1 LSSFIGH
8 TLTSIGIATTTQRPE
23 KPTALSV
30 LWLGWLCFIGLAPDM
45 DYFVPPLYALRASLE
60 DGVRITHSVVG
71 ALFFPLLT
79 LLVLSRLRLKQET
92 LRLYSIQACLV
103 GLSHIVMDLL
113 VGVWPLPLLWPF
125 TSHLFKLPFGILPSA
140 PSFHLENPYMYRNV
154 TMEVGIFVP
163 LYAGIYVMRYT
174 HLPRWARVTCM
185 SVLWACSAGFMAWA
199 YTLPR

>member
-8 TLTSIGIATTTQRPE
+8 TLTSIGIAATTQRQE
-23 KPTALSV
+23 KPTALSI

-79 LLVLSRLRLKQET
+79 LLVLSRLHLKQET
-92 LRLYSIQACLV
+92 FRIYGIQACLA

-113 VGVWPLPLLWPF
+113 VGVWPLPLL
-125 TSHLFKLPFGILPSA
+125 
-140 PSFHLENPYMYRNV
+140 
-154 TMEVGIFVP
+154 
-163 LYAGIYVMRYT
+163 
-174 HLPRWARVTCM
+174 
-185 SVLWACSAGFMAWA
+185 
-199 YTLPR
+199 